1 MGLTTFTTNSG
12 HIIEVEGDIAEGQTV
27 TVIVKPKQGYE
38 FVKWNNAETLFTDIG
53 TTDEGYKKYSLKIV
67 ECGIVLSGL
76 FNIICDVENL
86 YKSLNDLICTE
97 NDVYEES
104 SVDCDEIELKLLE
117 LIGCQQ

>member
-1 MGLTTFTTNSG
+1 METATFTTNSG
-12 HIIEVEGDIAEGQTV
+12 HIIEVEGNIAEGQTV

-76 FNIICDVENL
+76 FNIVCDIEKL
-86 YKSLNDLICTE
+86 YNSLNGLMCTD
-97 NDVYEES
+97 DVYEES
-104 SVDCDEIELKLLE
+104 SVGCDEIELKLIDLVE
-117 LIGCQQ
+117 CQQ